1 MSSYLTFRFVVRDNQ
16 FWKYN
21 VRPVLPSVKK
31 KDQIDVETSVDV
43 YKALKNII
51 NWDKKTGILLS
62 SGIDS
67 AILASFLPEG
77 AKAYTIKFIDD
88 FAIDE
93 SILASI
99 YAKKWKLQHKIIEV
113 TWQDYLRYMDLLM
126 KNKKSPL
133 HPIEVALFKASMIV
147 KTDGINELITGCN
160 ADGIFGGMDKLLSKD
175 WTLNDF
181 IKRYTFIEPEIVL
194 HNPISMKDIYEE
206 FLFQNKLDVQK
217 FLKVI
222 FGRDTLGAFTNG
234 ITSAGCYIIS
244 PYSYLNLTIPLDLD
258 RIRKGETKY
267 ILREIFNQLYPEIE
281 IPDKIA
287 FARPMDQWLS
297 YWEGPNRVEFLDNI
311 DINQFTGNQK
321 WLIYCLDRFMHLFNN
336 D

>member
-1 MSSYLTFRFVVRDNQ
+1 
-16 FWKYN
+16 
-21 VRPVLPSVKK
+21 
-31 KDQIDVETSVDV
+31 
-43 YKALKNII
+43 
-51 NWDKKTGILLS
+51 
-62 SGIDS
+62 
-67 AILASFLPEG
+67 
-77 AKAYTIKFIDD
+77 
-88 FAIDE
+88 
-93 SILASI
+93 
-99 YAKKWKLQHKIIEV
+99 
-113 TWQDYLRYMDLLM
+113 
-126 KNKKSPL
+126 
-133 HPIEVALFKASMIV
+133 
-147 KTDGINELITGCN
+147 
-160 ADGIFGGMDKLLSKD
+160 LSKD